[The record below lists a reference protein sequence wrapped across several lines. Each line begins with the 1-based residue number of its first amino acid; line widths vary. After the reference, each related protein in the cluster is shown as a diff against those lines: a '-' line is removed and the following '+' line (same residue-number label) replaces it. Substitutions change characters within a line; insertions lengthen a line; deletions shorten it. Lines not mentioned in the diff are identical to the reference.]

1 MASLLD
7 DYSKIIETEHSL
19 SRKIQK
25 IKNRFENNQNLLK
38 NYECTLS
45 NDQGVYKAYLK
56 SKATEQLLSEYNERI
71 GRITVE
77 IAELEESNKVIRKQ
91 VRAFNEKKTES
102 NKRYITHFSSLL
114 SHFDIP
120 LEQIEEGS
128 ELGSSIVASGSYGPR
143 AKISQVLAFI
153 QSKQQESPK
162 SIAFPVVIDSPNSL
176 EQDGEHFENVMHT
189 LLTWTKTD
197 NQFIVASI
205 QGAEIAT
212 KIEGVNII
220 TLSNEANHLLNLQDY
235 AQNEEMITT
244 ILTHF

>member
-1 MASLLD
+1 M
-7 DYSKIIETEHSL
+7 
-19 SRKIQK
+19 
-25 IKNRFENNQNLLK
+25 
-38 NYECTLS
+38 
-45 NDQGVYKAYLK
+45 
-56 SKATEQLLSEYNERI
+56 I
-71 GRITVE
+71 G
-77 IAELEESNKVIRKQ
+77 
-91 VRAFNEKKTES
+91 
-102 NKRYITHFSSLL
+102 
-114 SHFDIP
+114 
-120 LEQIEEGS
+120 
-128 ELGSSIVASGSYGPR
+128 
-143 AKISQVLAFI
+143 
-153 QSKQQESPK
+153 
-162 SIAFPVVIDSPNSL
+162 NSL